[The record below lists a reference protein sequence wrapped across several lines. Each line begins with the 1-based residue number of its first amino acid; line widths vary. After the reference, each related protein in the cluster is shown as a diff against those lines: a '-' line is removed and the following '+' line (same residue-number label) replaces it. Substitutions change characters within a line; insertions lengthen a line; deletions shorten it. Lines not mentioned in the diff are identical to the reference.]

1 MNVFRE
7 GALPIR
13 HTSFNIQL
21 HKTIL
26 DDILNLSSV
35 INVSVVTS
43 DSMSWILVILEI
55 YGVMRQTFV
64 IQSPVGISV
73 V

>member
-1 MNVFRE
+1 
-7 GALPIR
+7 
-13 HTSFNIQL
+13 
-21 HKTIL
+21 
-26 DDILNLSSV
+26 LSSV